1 MPLGWERINAKR
13 TQPNNNIVFI
23 KPLSGED
30 QSKSQEFLERIA
42 AQCTPI
48 MNKHHLAVAS
58 LEEYPPNLEFWGRN
72 FNNGEVIQLVLK
84 SPSTGRWLPF
94 KFVQMVMMH
103 ELAHCKLM
111 NHSGAFWKVRNE
123 YSAEMK
129 GLWERGYTGD
139 GLWGQG
145 VLLKDGA
152 FMGDQL
158 GEGEVLPEHLCGGTF
173 KSRGG
178 GKKRKAKPK
187 ITYKEQKER
196 RIRRKFGVNGVALGD
211 DAATKVAL
219 EKGKTNLSKP
229 KVAGSKRGREL
240 RAAAALARFDMKKEE
255 PDVKDEDLVTDSEAE
270 SDVEDEMY
278 IKPEP
283 DDALDLDGSRLV
295 DRKGRGMVKVCEDE
309 DRDNEDA
316 KREFE
321 ELRGMESIE
330 RYFKPDSSSKAER
343 GSQEEVTPNKPGP
356 SKTDKPSR
364 SKNIQKNTL
373 TTKTSSI
380 KKELSKT
387 ISPTTKSQTP
397 PLDPT
402 PPKTNSLPPSPS
414 ICPICS
420 LENPPHSL
428 TCTICANVLRPEHI
442 HNSWKCTNSVCKDA
456 SYINAGDV
464 AFCGICGQEKGHENT
479 RALVLELEF

>member
-48 MNKHHLAVAS
+48 MNKHHLSVAS

-103 ELAHCKLM
+103 ELAHCKQM
-111 NHSGAFWKVRNE
+111 NHSRAFWKVRNE
-123 YSAEMK
+123 YSAEMR

-145 VLLKDGA
+145 VLLKGGA
-152 FMGDQL
+152 FMRDRL

-173 KSRGG
+173 RSRGG

-196 RIRRKFGVNGVALGD
+196 RIRKKFGVNGLALGED
-211 DAATKVAL
+211 LTTKIAL
-219 EKGKTNLSKP
+219 EKGKVNLSKP
-229 KVAGSKRGREL
+229 KVANSKRGRDL
-240 RAAAALARFDMKKEE
+240 RAAAALARFEVKKQE
-255 PDVKDEDLVTDSEAE
+255 PDIKDEDLVTDSEAE
-270 SDVEDEMY
+270 SGDDEIY

-295 DRKGRGMVKVCEDE
+295 DQKGRGMVKVCEDE

-330 RYFKPDSSSKAER
+330 RYFKPDDSGSSDVKRES
-343 GSQEEVTPNKPGP
+343 EEVNTAEL
-356 SKTDKPSR
+356 SKSQKR
-364 SKNIQKNTL
+364 SQNKNTE
-373 TTKTSSI
+373 KNTSV
-380 KKELSKT
+380 KKELLSTSTSASLLKT
-387 ISPTTKSQTP
+387 KASTPQPTSPTTIGSSP
-397 PLDPT
+397 PT
-402 PPKTNSLPPSPS
+402 SLT
-414 ICPICS
+414 CPICS
-420 LENPPHSL
+420 FENPPPSL
-428 TCTICANVLRPEHI
+428 TCTICAHVLHPEHI
-442 HNSWKCTNSVCKDA
+442 HGSWKCTSTGCKEGL
-456 SYINAGDV
+456 YINAGDV
-464 AFCGICGQEKGHENT
+464 VYCGICGV
-479 RALVLELEF
+479 RRCV

>member
-13 TQPNNNIVFI
+13 TQPNSNIVFI

-103 ELAHCKLM
+103 ELAHCKQM

-123 YSAEMK
+123 YSTEMK

-196 RIRRKFGVNGVALGD
+196 RIRKKFGVDGVALGED
-211 DAATKVAL
+211 VATKVAL

-240 RAAAALARFDMKKEE
+240 RAAAALARFEVKKEE
-255 PDVKDEDLVTDSEAE
+255 PDGKDEDLVTDSEAE
-270 SDVEDEMY
+270 SDVEDEMC

-330 RYFKPDSSSKAER
+330 RYFKPDSSSKVKRE
-343 GSQEEVTPNKPGP
+343 SQEEATSNGPGSSSTKKP
-356 SKTDKPSR
+356 TR
-364 SKNIQKNTL
+364 SKNIETNTA
-373 TTKTSSI
+373 TAKTPSI
-380 KKELSKT
+380 KT
-387 ISPTTKSQTP
+387 RSPIAIASETKSHTP
-397 PLDPT
+397 PLNSA
-402 PPKTNSLPPSPS
+402 PPRAKSPPPSPS
-414 ICPICS
+414 TCPICS

-428 TCTICANVLRPEHI
+428 TCTICANVLRPKDVHD
-442 HNSWKCTNSVCKDA
+442 SWKCTSAVCRNGP
-456 SYINAGDV
+456 YINAGDV
-464 AFCGICGQEKGHENT
+464 AFCGACGERKGKGI
-479 RALVLELEF
+479 

>member
-23 KPLSGED
+23 KPLPGED

-48 MNKHHLAVAS
+48 MNKHHLSVAS

-72 FNNGEVIQLVLK
+72 FNNGEVVQLVLK

-94 KFVQMVMMH
+94 QFVQMVMMH
-103 ELAHCKLM
+103 ELAHCKQM

-129 GLWERGYTGD
+129 GLWEKGYTGD

-152 FMGDQL
+152 FMEDRL

-173 KSRGG
+173 RSRGG

-196 RIRRKFGVNGVALGD
+196 RIRKKFGVNGLALGED
-211 DAATKVAL
+211 LTTKIAL
-219 EKGKTNLSKP
+219 EKGKINLSKP
-229 KVAGSKRGREL
+229 KVANSKRGRDL
-240 RAAAALARFDMKKEE
+240 RAAAALARFEIKKQE
-255 PDVKDEDLVTDSEAE
+255 PDIKDEDLVTDSEAE
-270 SDVEDEMY
+270 SVDDEIY

-295 DRKGRGMVKVCEDE
+295 DQKGRGMVKVCEDE
-309 DRDNEDA
+309 GRDNEDS

-330 RYFKPDSSSKAER
+330 RYFKPDASGCSRVKREPK
-343 GSQEEVTPNKPGP
+343 EEVMSNTAKLSKSLNHPQNRNTKDTPTPKTTSIKKKPPSTSTSSP
-356 SKTDKPSR
+356 SKTKPSPP
-364 SKNIQKNTL
+364 QP
-373 TTKTSSI
+373 TSS
-380 KKELSKT
+380 
-387 ISPTTKSQTP
+387 TTTAPSSST
-397 PLDPT
+397 
-402 PPKTNSLPPSPS
+402 SLT
-414 ICPICS
+414 CTICS
-420 LENPPHSL
+420 FENPPLSL
-428 TCTICANVLRPEHI
+428 TCTICAHVLYPEHI
-442 HNSWKCTNSVCKDA
+442 HGSWKCTSMGCKEGM
-456 SYINAGDV
+456 YINAGDV
-464 AFCGICGQEKGHENT
+464 VFCGICGVRRG
-479 RALVLELEF
+479 V

>member
-84 SPSTGRWLPF
+84 SPSTCRWLPF

-103 ELAHCKLM
+103 ELAHCKQM

-129 GLWERGYTGD
+129 GLWEKGYTGD

-196 RIRRKFGVNGVALGD
+196 RIRKKFGVNGVALGED
-211 DAATKVAL
+211 VATKVAL
-219 EKGKTNLSKP
+219 EKGKTNRSKP

-240 RAAAALARFDMKKEE
+240 RAAAALARFGVKKEE
-255 PDVKDEDLVTDSEAE
+255 PDIKDEDLVTDSEAE

-316 KREFE
+316 KR
-321 ELRGMESIE
+321 
-330 RYFKPDSSSKAER
+330 DSSKIKRE
-343 GSQEEVTPNKPGP
+343 SQEEASPNGPGS
-356 SKTDKPSR
+356 SKTEKPTR
-364 SKNIQKNTL
+364 SKNIETNTP
-373 TTKTSSI
+373 TAKTPSI
-380 KKELSKT
+380 KPRPPIAIAPE
-387 ISPTTKSQTP
+387 TKLQTP
-397 PLDPT
+397 PL
-402 PPKTNSLPPSPS
+402 NSASPRTKSSPPSPS
-414 ICPICS
+414 PSTCPICS
-420 LENPPHSL
+420 LENPPNSL
-428 TCTICANVLRPEHI
+428 TCTICANVLRPKDVLD
-442 HNSWKCTNSVCKDA
+442 SWKCTSAICRNG

-464 AFCGICGQEKGHENT
+464 AFCGACGERKGK
-479 RALVLELEF
+479 AI

>member
-103 ELAHCKLM
+103 ELAHCKQM

-178 GKKRKAKPK
+178 GKKRKAKAK

-196 RIRRKFGVNGVALGD
+196 RIRKKFGVNGVALGED
-211 DAATKVAL
+211 VATKVAL
-219 EKGKTNLSKP
+219 EKGKKNLSKP

-240 RAAAALARFDMKKEE
+240 RAAAALARFEVKKEE
-255 PDVKDEDLVTDSEAE
+255 PDIKDEDLVTDSEAE

-330 RYFKPDSSSKAER
+330 RYFKPDSSSKIKQE
-343 GSQEEVTPNKPGP
+343 SQEEATKNCPGS
-356 SKTDKPSR
+356 SKTEKPTR
-364 SKNIQKNTL
+364 SNNIETNTPTAKPPL
-373 TTKTSSI
+373 IKPRPPIAIVPETK
-380 KKELSKT
+380 L
-387 ISPTTKSQTP
+387 QTP
-397 PLDPT
+397 PL
-402 PPKTNSLPPSPS
+402 NSASPRTKSPPPSPS
-414 ICPICS
+414 PSTCPICS
-420 LENPPHSL
+420 LENPPYSL
-428 TCTICANVLRPEHI
+428 TCTICANVLRPKDVLD
-442 HNSWKCTNSVCKDA
+442 SWKCTSAVCRNG

-464 AFCGICGQEKGHENT
+464 AFCGACGERKGK
-479 RALVLELEF
+479 AI

>member
-30 QSKSQEFLERIA
+30 QAKSQEFLERIA

-58 LEEYPPNLEFWGRN
+58 LEEYLPNLEFWGRN

-103 ELAHCKLM
+103 ELAHCKQM

-178 GKKRKAKPK
+178 RKKRKAKPK

-196 RIRRKFGVNGVALGD
+196 RIRRKFGVNGVALGE

-240 RAAAALARFDMKKEE
+240 RAAAALARFDVKKEE

-321 ELRGMESIE
+321 ELRGIESIE
-330 RYFKPDSSSKAER
+330 RYLKPDSSSKVKL
-343 GSQEEVTPNKPGP
+343 GSQEELAPNEPRSSNTEKP
-356 SKTDKPSR
+356 TQ
-364 SKNIQKNTL
+364 SKNIEKNTPIPK
-373 TTKTSSI
+373 TTSI
-380 KKELSKT
+380 KKESPKA
-387 ISPTTKSQTP
+387 ISPPTKSQTP
-397 PLDPT
+397 PLNPT
-402 PPKTNSLPPSPS
+402 LQTTNSLPPSPS
-414 ICPICS
+414 TCTICS

-442 HNSWKCTNSVCKDA
+442 HNSWKCTSSICRDT

-464 AFCGICGQEKGHENT
+464 AFCGIC
-479 RALVLELEF
+479 RARKVV

>member
-48 MNKHHLAVAS
+48 MNRHHLAVAS

-103 ELAHCKLM
+103 ELAHCKQM

-129 GLWERGYTGD
+129 GLWERGYKGD

-145 VLLKDGA
+145 ALLKDGA
-152 FMGDQL
+152 FMGDHL
-158 GEGEVLPEHLCGGTF
+158 SEGEVLPEHLCGGTF

-187 ITYKEQKER
+187 ITNKEQKER
-196 RIRRKFGVNGVALGD
+196 RIRKKFGVNGVALGED
-211 DAATKVAL
+211 VAAKVAL

-229 KVAGSKRGREL
+229 KVASSKRGREL
-240 RAAAALARFDMKKEE
+240 RAAAALARFEVKKEE
-255 PDVKDEDLVTDSEAE
+255 PDIKDEDLVTDSEAE

-330 RYFKPDSSSKAER
+330 RYFKPDSSSKVKR
-343 GSQEEVTPNKPGP
+343 GSQEEATPNRPGS
-356 SKTDKPSR
+356 SKTEKPTR
-364 SKNIQKNTL
+364 SENIETNTP
-373 TTKTSSI
+373 TAKTPLIKPRSSI
-380 KKELSKT
+380 AIAPE
-387 ISPTTKSQTP
+387 TKLQTP
-397 PLDPT
+397 PLNSA
-402 PPKTNSLPPSPS
+402 PPKTKSPSPS
-414 ICPICS
+414 SSSSPPTCPTCS
-420 LENPPHSL
+420 LENPPYSL
-428 TCTICANVLRPEHI
+428 TCTICANILRPKDVHK
-442 HNSWKCTNSVCKDA
+442 SWKCTSAVCRNG

-464 AFCGICGQEKGHENT
+464 AFCGACGERKGK
-479 RALVLELEF
+479 AM

>member
-23 KPLSGED
+23 KPLAGQDE
-30 QSKSQEFLERIA
+30 SKSQEFLERIA

-48 MNKHHLAVAS
+48 MNKHHLSVAS

-94 KFVQMVMMH
+94 KFVQMIMMH
-103 ELAHCKLM
+103 ELAHCKQM
-111 NHSGAFWKVRNE
+111 NHSGVFWKVRNE

-152 FMGDQL
+152 FMGNQL
-158 GEGEVLPEHLCGGTF
+158 GEGEVLPENLCGGTF

-187 ITYKEQKER
+187 ITFKEQKEK
-196 RIRRKFGVNGVALGD
+196 RIRKKFGVNGVALGED
-211 DAATKVAL
+211 LATKIAL
-219 EKGKTNLSKP
+219 ENGKFNLSKP
-229 KVAGSKRGREL
+229 KVASSKRGREL
-240 RAAAALARFDMKKEE
+240 RAAAALSRFEVKKED
-255 PDVKDEDLVTDSEAE
+255 PDMKDEDLVTDSDAE
-270 SDVEDEMY
+270 SVDDEIY

-283 DDALDLDGSRLV
+283 DDAIDLDGSRLV
-295 DRKGRGMVKVCEDE
+295 DKKGREMVKVCEDE

-321 ELRGMESIE
+321 ELRGMEGIE
-330 RYFKPDSSSKAER
+330 RYFKLDRLSKVRREAGGGLVPNGVESSKSR
-343 GSQEEVTPNKPGP
+343 KPIQIDSDEENEP
-356 SKTDKPSR
+356 
-364 SKNIQKNTL
+364 
-373 TTKTSSI
+373 TSNATST
-380 KKELSKT
+380 KKEL
-387 ISPTTKSQTP
+387 PLP
-397 PLDPT
+397 PNFPSTSTAEQYKPT
-402 PPKTNSLPPSPS
+402 PSTSITPSTPS
-414 ICPICS
+414 TCPICS
-420 LENPPHSL
+420 LENPPLSL
-428 TCTICANVLRPEHI
+428 TCTVCANVLHPEHV
-442 HNSWKCTNSVCKDA
+442 HGSWKCQALMCKDGL
-456 SYINAGDV
+456 YINAGDV
-464 AFCGICGQEKGHENT
+464 AFCGVCGERKG
-479 RALVLELEF
+479 A

>member
-103 ELAHCKLM
+103 ELAHCKQM
-111 NHSGAFWKVRNE
+111 NHSRAFWKVRNE

-178 GKKRKAKPK
+178 GKKRKGKPK

-196 RIRRKFGVNGVALGD
+196 RIRKKFGVNGVALGED
-211 DAATKVAL
+211 VATKVAL

-240 RAAAALARFDMKKEE
+240 RAAAALARFEVKKEE
-255 PDVKDEDLVTDSEAE
+255 PDIKDEDLVTDSEAE

-330 RYFKPDSSSKAER
+330 RYFKPDSSSKVKR
-343 GSQEEVTPNKPGP
+343 GSQEEATPNRPGS
-356 SKTDKPSR
+356 SKTGKLTR
-364 SKNIQKNTL
+364 SKNLETNTL
-373 TTKTSSI
+373 SSNTPSI
-380 KKELSKT
+380 KT
-387 ISPTTKSQTP
+387 RSPIAIAPKTKSQTP
-397 PLDPT
+397 PPNPA
-402 PPKTNSLPPSPS
+402 PPRTKSPSPS
-414 ICPICS
+414 PSPSTCPTCS

-428 TCTICANVLRPEHI
+428 TCTICANVLHPKDVQDA
-442 HNSWKCTNSVCKDA
+442 WKCTSAVCKTG

-464 AFCGICGQEKGHENT
+464 AFCGVCGERKGK
-479 RALVLELEF
+479 AM

>member
-1 MPLGWERINAKR
+1 MPLGWKRINAKR

-30 QSKSQEFLERIA
+30 QSESQEFLERIA

-103 ELAHCKLM
+103 ELAHCKQM

-196 RIRRKFGVNGVALGD
+196 RIRKKFGVNGVALGED
-211 DAATKVAL
+211 VATKVAL

-240 RAAAALARFDMKKEE
+240 RAAAALARFEVKKEE
-255 PDVKDEDLVTDSEAE
+255 PDIKDEDLVTDSEAE

-295 DRKGRGMVKVCEDE
+295 DRKGMGMVKVCEDE

-316 KREFE
+316 KSEFE

-330 RYFKPDSSSKAER
+330 RYFKPDSASKVKRGSHEEATPNRPGSSKTEKL
-343 GSQEEVTPNKPGP
+343 T
-356 SKTDKPSR
+356 R
-364 SKNIQKNTL
+364 SKNLETNTL
-373 TTKTSSI
+373 TSNTPSNKTR
-380 KKELSKT
+380 
-387 ISPTTKSQTP
+387 SPIAIAPKTKSQTP
-397 PLDPT
+397 PPNPA
-402 PPKTNSLPPSPS
+402 PPRTKSPSPS
-414 ICPICS
+414 PSTCPTCS

-428 TCTICANVLRPEHI
+428 TCTICANVLRPKDVHDA
-442 HNSWKCTNSVCKDA
+442 WKCTSAVCKNG
-456 SYINAGDV
+456 SYINAGDF
-464 AFCGICGQEKGHENT
+464 AFCGACGERKGK
-479 RALVLELEF
+479 AM

>member
-1 MPLGWERINAKR
+1 MPLGWERINVKR

-23 KPLSGED
+23 KPLSGQDE
-30 QSKSQEFLERIA
+30 SKSQEFLERIA

-48 MNKHHLAVAS
+48 MNKHHLSVAS
-58 LEEYPPNLEFWGRN
+58 LEEYRPNLEFWGRN

-103 ELAHCKLM
+103 ELAHCKQM

-123 YSAEMK
+123 YSAEMR

-152 FMGDQL
+152 FMGDHL

-173 KSRGG
+173 RSRGG

-196 RIRRKFGVNGVALGD
+196 RIRKKFGVNGVALGED
-211 DAATKVAL
+211 LTTKTAL

-229 KVAGSKRGREL
+229 KVASSKRGREL
-240 RAAAALARFDMKKEE
+240 RAAAALARFEASKEE
-255 PDVKDEDLVTDSEAE
+255 PDIKDEDLVTDSEAE
-270 SDVEDEMY
+270 SGVEDEIY

-295 DRKGRGMVKVCEDE
+295 DQKGRGMVKVCEDE
-309 DRDNEDA
+309 DGDDEGA

-321 ELRGMESIE
+321 ELRGMQNIE
-330 RYFKPDSSSKAER
+330 RYFKPERSSKIKNEPEERVPPNEAESSKSR
-343 GSQEEVTPNKPGP
+343 KDTQRNDNENHKPTPN
-356 SKTDKPSR
+356 
-364 SKNIQKNTL
+364 
-373 TTKTSSI
+373 TTPI
-380 KKELSKT
+380 KKEPP
-387 ISPTTKSQTP
+387 IASPP
-397 PLDPT
+397 PLQSNA
-402 PPKTNSLPPSPS
+402 PPPIVSPPST
-414 ICPICS
+414 CPICS
-420 LENPPHSL
+420 FENPPLSL
-428 TCTICANVLRPEHI
+428 TCTICANVLRPEYVHD
-442 HNSWKCTNSVCKDA
+442 SWKCTSLTCREGIYV
-456 SYINAGDV
+456 NAGDV
-464 AFCGICGQEKGHENT
+464 AFCGVCGERRGGGKES
-479 RALVLELEF
+479 

>member
-103 ELAHCKLM
+103 ELAHCKQM

-173 KSRGG
+173 RSRGG

-187 ITYKEQKER
+187 ITYKEQKAR
-196 RIRRKFGVNGVALGD
+196 RIRKNFGVNGVALGED
-211 DAATKVAL
+211 LATKIAL
-219 EKGKTNLSKP
+219 EKGKINFSKP
-229 KVAGSKRGREL
+229 KVANSKRGRDL
-240 RAAAALARFDMKKEE
+240 RAAAALARFEVKKEE
-255 PDVKDEDLVTDSEAE
+255 PDIKDEDLVTDSEAE
-270 SDVEDEMY
+270 SVVDDEIY

-295 DRKGRGMVKVCEDE
+295 DQKGRGMVKVCEDE

-330 RYFKPDSSSKAER
+330 RYFKPDGSGSSKVKREP
-343 GSQEEVTPNKPGP
+343 EDEVMP
-356 SKTDKPSR
+356 SRESSKSPKPSLN
-364 SKNIQKNTL
+364 KNAEKNTPAPK
-373 TTKTSSI
+373 TTSI
-380 KKELSKT
+380 KKEPPITSPSPPKT
-387 ISPTTKSQTP
+387 KPPTSH
-397 PLDPT
+397 PT
-402 PPKTNSLPPSPS
+402 PPTTIAPSPS
-414 ICPICS
+414 TCPICS
-420 LENPPHSL
+420 LENPPLSL
-428 TCTICANVLRPEHI
+428 TCTICANVLHPEFVHG
-442 HNSWKCTNSVCKDA
+442 SWKCTSMGCKEGL
-456 SYINAGDV
+456 YINAGDV
-464 AFCGICGQEKGHENT
+464 AFCGMCGVRKG
-479 RALVLELEF
+479 V

>member
-30 QSKSQEFLERIA
+30 QTKSQEFLERIA

-103 ELAHCKLM
+103 ELAHCKQM

-173 KSRGG
+173 KSRRG

-196 RIRRKFGVNGVALGD
+196 RIRKKFGINGVALGED
-211 DAATKVAL
+211 VATKVAL

-240 RAAAALARFDMKKEE
+240 RAAAALARFEVKKEE
-255 PDVKDEDLVTDSEAE
+255 PDIKDEDLVTDSEAE
-270 SDVEDEMY
+270 SDVEDEIY

-330 RYFKPDSSSKAER
+330 RYFKPDSSSKVKR
-343 GSQEEVTPNKPGP
+343 GSQEKATPNGPGSSKIEKPT
-356 SKTDKPSR
+356 K
-364 SKNIQKNTL
+364 SKNI
-373 TTKTSSI
+373 KTNNPTAKTPSI
-380 KKELSKT
+380 KPR
-387 ISPTTKSQTP
+387 SPIAIVPETKLQIPPLNSAPPRTKS
-397 PLDPT
+397 
-402 PPKTNSLPPSPS
+402 PSPS
-414 ICPICS
+414 PSTCPICS

-428 TCTICANVLRPEHI
+428 TCTICANVLRPKAVHDA
-442 HNSWKCTNSVCKDA
+442 WKCTSAVCRNG

-464 AFCGICGQEKGHENT
+464 AFCGACGERK
-479 RALVLELEF
+479 AKAI

>member
-1 MPLGWERINAKR
+1 MPLGWERINVKR

-23 KPLSGED
+23 KPLTGED
-30 QSKSQEFLERIA
+30 KYKSQEFLERIA

-48 MNKHHLAVAS
+48 MNKHHLSVAS
-58 LEEYPPNLEFWGRN
+58 LEEFPPNLEFWGRN

-84 SPSTGRWLPF
+84 SPTTGRWLPF

-103 ELAHCKLM
+103 ELAHCKQM

-123 YSAEMK
+123 YSVEMK

-145 VLLKDGA
+145 VLLKNGA

-178 GKKRKAKPK
+178 GKKRKARPK

-196 RIRRKFGVNGVALGD
+196 RIRKKFGVNGVALGED
-211 DAATKVAL
+211 LATKTVL

-229 KVAGSKRGREL
+229 KVAGSKRGRDL
-240 RAAAALARFDMKKEE
+240 RAAAALARFEVKKEE
-255 PDVKDEDLVTDSEAE
+255 PDIKDEDLVSDSEAE
-270 SDVEDEMY
+270 SVVEDEIY

-283 DDALDLDGSRLV
+283 DDALDIDGSRLL
-295 DRKGRGMVKVCEDE
+295 DKKGRGMVKVCEDE
-309 DRDNEDA
+309 DGDDEGA

-330 RYFKPDSSSKAER
+330 RYFRPD
-343 GSQEEVTPNKPGP
+343 GP
-356 SKTDKPSR
+356 SKAKKESEKMVVPNGIASSKSHKPAQSN
-364 SKNIQKNTL
+364 SIEKNTSTPTPK
-373 TTKTSSI
+373 TTSI
-380 KKELSKT
+380 KK
-387 ISPTTKSQTP
+387 P
-397 PLDPT
+397 PIA
-402 PPKTNSLPPSPS
+402 SLPPSKPTS
-414 ICPICS
+414 KPTPAPAPLTCPICS
-420 LENPPHSL
+420 LDNPPLSL
-428 TCTICANVLRPEHI
+428 TCTMCANVLRPEFVSG
-442 HNSWKCTNSVCKDA
+442 SWECTGFDCAGGGEGGEGREGRGGGYV
-456 SYINAGDV
+456 NAGDV
-464 AFCGICGQEKGHENT
+464 TFCGVCGGRREG
-479 RALVLELEF
+479 